1 MDQMVVTITPASV
14 VDAGADQVTCFDDLT
29 VVINGSVSGASSTGT
44 WSTLG
49 TGSFVNGPNALSN
62 IYQASQQD
70 SLALGVDLV
79 LTATNTGACVADVDT
94 VHIDILPAGTVNA
107 GADVSFCANNATVQL
122 TGTLSGDATQVLWS
136 TSGSGSFFPNATV
149 LTPTYI
155 PSAADTTAGSV
166 TLTLSA
172 PNTCNNAS
180 DAMVVTLTP
189 APYVNAG
196 PDQTYLRSSDAVQPE
211 RNDLGRD
218 DDRCVE
224 HQWLRHIANANAM
237 NTSYTAS
244 AADVA
249 NGAITFTLTSQNNG
263 TCNAVTDV
271 MTIYLTD
278 GIVASAGPDQ
288 SVCVASD
295 HANLQATVQN
305 GSPSGTW
312 TTTGSGTFNPSA
324 DVLNAQ
330 YYFSVADVT
339 NGSVVLTFTTTNT
352 GTCPMQQ
359 DQMVLTFGSSTFA
372 YAGADQAL
380 CANSPIAQLAG
391 NFSGG
396 AQGIQWSTS
405 GSGFFS
411 NTTNPNATYTLSAS
425 DIAAGQVQLTLTTIT
440 SGSCL
445 PASDVV
451 VIAVNALPNITAG
464 ADIIACTAA
473 PVQVTANA
481 ANAGGGMWTTSGT
494 GTFFD
499 PNALATLYTPS
510 AADSLAG
517 NVTLTVTTTG
527 MAPCSAVSD
536 QLVISFGG
544 GLDAEAGA
552 DVIACSTDPNVAL
565 NGVVAGTTTGTWSTS
580 GTGSFMPNAS
590 ALDATYI
597 PGAADYAIGDINL
610 ILSTTNNQGCPAGRD
625 TLVVS
630 YHVPPTVSAGAD
642 VLLCSGLEEVQ
653 LNGNAQNQGSVEWI
667 TMGAGSFTPDV
678 NTLNATYVPTAN
690 DSIAGGVYLVLTAF
704 GTGTCGNASD
714 SVFIDIGP
722 TRIANAGADQTVC
735 ADMDPIVLSGSI
747 TGVSGGVWSTNGTGT
762 FLPDASTLGATYVPS
777 ATDMVFNELNFI
789 LTTTGNM
796 GCPADA
802 DTAMV
807 ALQAVPTVS
816 AGNDINVCD
825 ASATVDLTGGFTG
838 ANGVLWTS
846 NGSGVFLPSNT
857 AANATYQPG
866 NTDEQLGTVRM
877 ILTTTG
883 NGVCAAISDTLM
895 LSFVNPLQADFT
907 VSNACAGSQTQFT
920 STSTTTGAPIIG
932 WNWSFGN
939 NTIGTGPQVTTSFDT
954 QGQYL
959 ATLTVFAQNGCSST
973 ITQTID
979 VLNAPVA
986 GFSITGDPFTD
997 TPIEFTDNSFGAT
1010 NWQYDF
1016 GDGQGAIT
1024 AEPVH
1029 EYTEAGQFI
1038 IIQTVTNAAGC
1049 TDQDSLLISIEVKD
1063 ILPPKLPNAFSPN
1076 GDGVNDVF
1084 YVRGGPFETMH
1095 LRVYNGWG
1103 ELIFETDGPDIRLG
1117 RHARW
1122 QAGDQWGVHLLR
1134 GRHLDRWSVT

>member
-1 MDQMVVTITPASV
+1 
-14 VDAGADQVTCFDDLT
+14 
-29 VVINGSVSGASSTGT
+29 
-44 WSTLG
+44 
-49 TGSFVNGPNALSN
+49 
-62 IYQASQQD
+62 
-70 SLALGVDLV
+70 
-79 LTATNTGACVADVDT
+79 
-94 VHIDILPAGTVNA
+94 
-107 GADVSFCANNATVQL
+107 
-122 TGTLSGDATQVLWS
+122 
-136 TSGSGSFFPNATV
+136 
-149 LTPTYI
+149 
-155 PSAADTTAGSV
+155 
-166 TLTLSA
+166 
-172 PNTCNNAS
+172 
-180 DAMVVTLTP
+180 
-189 APYVNAG
+189 
-196 PDQTYLRSSDAVQPE
+196 
-211 RNDLGRD
+211 
-218 DDRCVE
+218 
-224 HQWLRHIANANAM
+224 
-237 NTSYTAS
+237 
-244 AADVA
+244 
-249 NGAITFTLTSQNNG
+249 
-263 TCNAVTDV
+263 
-271 MTIYLTD
+271 
-278 GIVASAGPDQ
+278 
-288 SVCVASD
+288 
-295 HANLQATVQN
+295 
-305 GSPSGTW
+305 
-312 TTTGSGTFNPSA
+312 
-324 DVLNAQ
+324 
-330 YYFSVADVT
+330 
-339 NGSVVLTFTTTNT
+339 
-352 GTCPMQQ
+352 
-359 DQMVLTFGSSTFA
+359 
-372 YAGADQAL
+372 
-380 CANSPIAQLAG
+380 
-391 NFSGG
+391 GG
-396 AQGIQWSTS
+396 AQGVQWSTS

-411 NTTNPNATYTLSAS
+411 NSTNPNATYTLSAA
-425 DIAAGQVQLTLTTIT
+425 DIAAGQVNLTLTTIT
-440 SGSCL
+440 GGSCL

-510 AADSLAG
+510 AADSIAG
-517 NVTLTVTTTG
+517 TVTLTVTTTG
-527 MAPCSAVSD
+527 MQPCSAVSD

-544 GLDAEAGA
+544 GLDAAAGM
-552 DVIACSTDPNVAL
+552 DIIACSTDPNVAL
-565 NGVVAGTTTGTWSTS
+565 NGVVAGTTTGTWTTS
-580 GTGSFMPNAS
+580 GTGSFMPNANS
-590 ALDATYI
+590 LNATYI
-597 PGAADYAIGDINL
+597 PGAADYAIGNINL

-630 YHVPPTVSAGAD
+630 YHVPPTVNAGAD
-642 VLLCSGLEEVQ
+642 MLLCNGLENVQ
-653 LNGNAQNQGSVEWI
+653 LNGNAQNQGSVQWI
-667 TMGAGSFTPDV
+667 TMGTGSFTPDA
-678 NTLNATYVPTAN
+678 TALNATYVPTAN

-704 GTGTCGNASD
+704 GTGTCANASD

-722 TRIANAGADQTVC
+722 TRIANAGNDQTIC
-735 ADMDPIVLSGSI
+735 ADMDPIALGGLI
-747 TGVSGGVWSTNGTGT
+747 TGVSGGIWSTNGTGT

-777 ATDMVFNELNFI
+777 ATDMVFSQLRFI

-796 GCPADA
+796 GCPADV
-802 DTAMV
+802 DTMMV

-825 ASATVDLTGGFTG
+825 ASATVDLSGAFTG
-838 ANGVLWTS
+838 ANGVLWSS

-857 AANATYQPG
+857 APNATYQPG

-883 NGVCAAISDTLM
+883 NGVCAAASDTLM

-939 NTIGTGPQVTTSFDT
+939 GTSGSGPQTITRFDT

-973 ITQTID
+973 VTRTID

-986 GFSITGDPFTD
+986 GFTITGDPFTD

-1016 GDGQGAIT
+1016 GDDQGAII

-1029 EYTEAGQFI
+1029 EFTEAGQFI

-1103 ELIFETDGPDIRLG
+1103 ELVFETTDPTFGWDGTHEGKPEIN
-1117 RHARW
+1117 
-1122 QAGDQWGVHLLR
+1122 GVYVYSVIATSTDGAFH
-1134 GRHLDRWSVT
+1134 DRSGKMTLVR